1 MKDINFTKLR
11 LAGVLSALMLL
22 VASTTGCIR
31 ESLDA
36 CPPLNT
42 YTLTLKVVNAE
53 GDDITESGD
62 VDEVRLFIFDK
73 NKGFVDKRDMTLS
86 DITSRQPITLDYPG
100 DPENLY
106 VVAWSGLTDG
116 QVEVADV
123 NNGSLAEDLNV
134 SLRSSDGIAEA
145 PNELYH
151 GMTFVERAENALTKD
166 QEVVIT
172 PQIGR
177 ITIEAYGLEYVN
189 LLKSGNEDDFA
200 YTVDKTRSAF
210 NYQGDMTGDSVSYI
224 PPAAFVNDPDNGR
237 VFKVE
242 RYNIAPRADEG
253 MSVSLYV
260 PNQTKSFNLRA
271 NIAGTYF
278 ANTDEDD
285 AGNKIVV
292 PKTEHKRVV
301 FIFRRPDDPT
311 PDDPDEPVTPDP
323 DEPVN
328 PDPDDPVNPDDPDG
342 PDDPVNPDPTPTP
355 PPTPQPT
362 PDPNIVVY
370 VYVKNVD
377 WNYVHEDHIMN
388 GGEEVLKSNR
398 KLK

>member
-22 VASTTGCIR
+22 VASTTSCIR

-36 CPPLNT
+36 CPPLNS

-200 YTVDKTRSAF
+200 YTVDKTQSAF

-285 AGNKIVV
+285 AGDKIVI

-301 FIFRRPDDPT
+301 FIFRRPDDPA

-342 PDDPVNPDPTPTP
+342 PDDPVNPGP

>member
-22 VASTTGCIR
+22 VASTTSCIR

-86 DITSRQPITLDYPG
+86 DITSRQSITLDYPG
-100 DPENLY
+100 NPENLY
-106 VVAWSGLTDG
+106 VVAWSGLKDG

-151 GMTFVERAENALTKD
+151 GMTFVDRAENALTKD

-200 YTVDKTRSAF
+200 YTVDKTQSAF

-311 PDDPDEPVTPDP
+311 PDDPDEPVNPDP

-355 PPTPQPT
+355 PPTPLPT

-398 KLK
+398 KQK

>member
-22 VASTTGCIR
+22 VASTTSCIR

-42 YTLTLKVVNAE
+42 YTLTLKVLNTD

-73 NKGFVDKRDMTLS
+73 NKGFVAKRDMTLS
-86 DITSRQPITLDYPG
+86 DIIARQPITLDYPEN
-100 DPENLY
+100 PENLY
-106 VVAWSGLTDG
+106 VVAWSGLTEG
-116 QVEVADV
+116 QVDVTDV

-134 SLRSSDGIAEA
+134 SLRAAEGIAET

-151 GMTFVERAENALTKD
+151 GMTFVDRAENTLTKD
-166 QEVVIT
+166 QEIVIS

-189 LLKSGNEDDFA
+189 LLKSGNEDGFA
-200 YTVDKTRSAF
+200 YTVDKTQSAF

-224 PPAAFVNDPDNGR
+224 PPAEFVNDPDNGR

-242 RYNIAPRADEG
+242 RYNIAPRSDEG

-260 PNQTKSFNLRA
+260 PDQTKSFNLRA
-271 NIAGTYF
+271 NISGEFF
-278 ANTDEDD
+278 ANTDLDD
-285 AGNKIVV
+285 SGDKIVI
-292 PKTEHKRVV
+292 PKTAHKRVV
-301 FIFRRPDDPT
+301 FIFRRPDDPI
-311 PDDPDEPVTPDP
+311 PDNPDEPVVP

-328 PDPDDPVNPDDPDG
+328 PDDPDDPDDPDG
-342 PDDPVNPDPTPTP
+342 PDGPDGPDEPVNPNP
-355 PPTPQPT
+355 PIPQPT

-370 VYVKNVD
+370 VYVETVD

-398 KLK
+398 KQK

>member
-22 VASTTGCIR
+22 VASTTSCIR

-36 CPPLNT
+36 CPPLNS

-86 DITSRQPITLDYPG
+86 DITSRQSITLDYPG
-100 DPENLY
+100 NPENLY
-106 VVAWSGLTDG
+106 VVAWSGLKDG

-151 GMTFVERAENALTKD
+151 GMTFVDRAENTLTKD

-200 YTVDKTRSAF
+200 YTVDKTQSAF

-311 PDDPDEPVTPDP
+311 PDDPDEPVNPDP

-355 PPTPQPT
+355 PPTPLPT

-398 KLK
+398 KQK